1 MQQVSNIALILI
13 YSTFSFFLAFVLAPL
28 FIRFLKKYRLGKN
41 IRDNAASGGPALIF
55 SALHSKKAGTP
66 TMGGA
71 LVVGVCLISILLS
84 RVFSYFGAIPHSL
97 LNRKETY
104 IPLFTLISCAILG
117 GIDDYLNI
125 RGLWNKGVPVRPKF
139 LLLLLLSLAG
149 AWWFTFKLGF
159 STVHI
164 PFYGDLSLGYA
175 YTALF
180 ALVFIASGHAVNI
193 TDGLDGLAAGLLIM
207 SYAAFG
213 VIAYFKGML
222 LLSTFCGVIVGS
234 LTAFLWFNV
243 HPAKFFMGD
252 LGSLA
257 LGSTLGVIAMLTDSL
272 VPLLFISSVYI
283 LETLSVIIQ
292 VASKKLRGGK
302 KIFFVAPIH
311 HHFEKLGWPEAL
323 VVMRFWII
331 GAVGCVF
338 GLILGLIG

>member
-1 MQQVSNIALILI
+1 MQQVTNIALILL
-13 YSTFSFFLAFVLAPL
+13 YSTFSFFLAFVLAPF
-28 FIRFLKKYRLGKN
+28 FIRFLRTFRLGKN
-41 IRDNAASGGPALIF
+41 IREEAASGGPAVIF
-55 SALHSKKAGTP
+55 AALHGKKAGTP

-71 LVVGVCLISILLS
+71 LVVGVTLFSILLS
-84 RVFSYFGAIPHSL
+84 RLFSYLGYIPHSL

-104 IPLFTLISCAILG
+104 IPIFTLISCAILG
-117 GIDDYLNI
+117 GVDDYLNI

-159 STVHI
+159 STIHI
-164 PFYGDLSLGYA
+164 PFYGDLSLGVGYM
-175 YTALF
+175 ALF
-180 ALVFIASGHAVNI
+180 ALVFVASGHAVNI
-193 TDGLDGLAAGLLIM
+193 TDGLDGLAGGLLIM

-213 VIAYFKGML
+213 VIAYFNGML

-243 HPAKFFMGD
+243 YPAKFFMGD

-272 VPLLFISSVYI
+272 VPLLFIGSVYI

-292 VASKKLRGGK
+292 VTSKKLRGGK
-302 KIFFVAPIH
+302 KVFFVAPIH
-311 HHFEKLGWPEAL
+311 HHFEKLGWPETM
-323 VVMRFWII
+323 VVMRFWIM

-338 GLILGLIG
+338 GLILGLVG